1 MSIDF
6 AQLEEVDGTRWTW
19 LFWPTTKAAASQCVL
34 PFACLF
40 TPLRP
45 LPNMPPPLPYPP
57 VTSREGTVLNP
68 YCSVDINARMWVCP
82 FTFQRNQL
90 PPQYASIPD
99 NQLPSELIPE
109 YTVVEYRLNRPPAP
123 PPAFLFVLDTTVPE
137 KQFTVVKEYLL
148 KALSLLPP
156 GTTVG
161 LITYGQH
168 LQVHEIG
175 FTEGFRSYILRGN
188 KSYDAASLQ
197 PLLGLGGAS
206 AAAGAG
212 ASAAA
217 KQRADATAAG
227 AHSKLAPPDRFL
239 QPIQECEYMMA
250 TLLEGLQRDAWPVPA
265 EERPKRC
272 TGAAL
277 AAAAALL
284 ECTYRGYG
292 AHICLLQGGPCTEG
306 PGTIVGPKLDEELR
320 SHIDIEKDNAPHLKK
335 ALKHYD
341 EVATRLVNAG
351 HALSVFG
358 CSLDQVGFYEMKA
371 CVDRTGGV
379 FVMAE
384 SFEHDMF
391 KRSFEKFF
399 ECDENGHLKRHFLAT
414 LEVDCSREF
423 KIAGVIGPSAS
434 LEKKGPSVSTDTEIG
449 IGGTCAWRIGSISPD
464 TSLSVFFDVV
474 NQQSNGIPE
483 NHYRYIQFR
492 TTYQHSSGEF
502 RMRVATHAGRWCD
515 GNDLVTL
522 AAGFDQEA
530 AAVTMARL
538 AAFRTENEEAFDIL
552 RWLDRLLIRLCARF
566 GDYQKERP
574 ETFRL
579 GPSMSFYPQFMYHL
593 RRSALLQTF
602 NTSPDESAFFR
613 SHLCRV
619 STADGMLMIQPSLI
633 QYSLESAP
641 TPVLL
646 DVASVR
652 PDVVLF
658 LDAFFYIVI
667 FYGDTVAQW
676 RKAGYHLQPNYRN
689 LAELLE
695 IPRRDAAACIA
706 ARFPYPRWVESD
718 QYGSQARFLLAKL
731 NPSATHTS
739 GNVDVLSGS
748 AAAEFIYTDDVSM
761 EIFLEH
767 LRRATVAT
775 T

>member
-6 AQLEEVDGTRWTW
+6 SQLEEVDGTRWTW
-19 LFWPTTKAAASQCVL
+19 LFWPTTKATASQCVL

-40 TPLRP
+40 TPLRT
-45 LPNMPPPLPYPP
+45 LPNLPPPLPYPP
-57 VTSREGTVLNP
+57 IISREGTVLNP
-68 YCSVDINARMWVCP
+68 YCSVDLQARMWVCP

-90 PPQYASIPD
+90 PPHYANIPE
-99 NQLPSELIPE
+99 NQLPAELIPE
-109 YTVVEYRLNRPPAP
+109 YTVVEYRLNRPVAP
-123 PPAFLFVLDTTVPE
+123 PPAFLFVLDTTITE
-137 KQFTVVKEYLL
+137 NQFATVKEYLL
-148 KALSLLPP
+148 KSLTLLPN
-156 GTTVG
+156 GAAVG
-161 LITYGQH
+161 LITFGQH
-168 LQVHEIG
+168 VQVHEIG
-175 FTEGFRSYILRGN
+175 FTEACRSYVLRGN

-197 PLLGLGGAS
+197 SLLGLGGGMASSGGATAAKQRPGAVAS
-206 AAAGAG
+206 AAAFPPL
-212 ASAAA
+212 ASAN
-217 KQRADATAAG
+217 
-227 AHSKLAPPDRFL
+227 RFL
-239 QPIQECEYMMA
+239 QPISECEFMM
-250 TLLEGLQRDAWPVPA
+250 TSLLESLERDSWPIA
-265 EERPKRC
+265 AGERPKRC

-284 ECTYRGYG
+284 ECTYGGYG
-292 AHICLLQGGPCTEG
+292 AHICLLLGGPCTEG

-320 SHIDIEKDNAPHLKK
+320 SHIDIEKDNVPHLKK

-341 EVATRLVNAG
+341 ELATRLVNAG
-351 HALSVFG
+351 HALSAFG
-358 CSLDQVGFYEMKA
+358 CSLDQVGFYEMKS

-414 LEVDCSREF
+414 LEIECSREF
-423 KIAGVIGPSAS
+423 KVAGVIGPSAS

-449 IGGTCAWRIGSISPD
+449 IGGTCAWRIGSITPD
-464 TSLSVFFDVV
+464 TSLSVFFDIV
-474 NQQSNGIPE
+474 NQQTNPIPE
-483 NHYRYIQFR
+483 NHYRYVQFR
-492 TTYQHSSGEF
+492 TVYQHSSGEF

-522 AAGFDQEA
+522 AAGFDQET

-538 AAFRTENEEAFDIL
+538 AVYRTENEEAFDIL

-619 STADGMLMIQPSLI
+619 NTADALLMIQPSLI
-633 QYSLESAP
+633 QYSLENPP

-652 PDVVLF
+652 PDAVLF
-658 LDAFFYIVI
+658 LDAFFYVVI

-676 RKAGYHLQPNYRN
+676 RKAGYHLQPNFRN

-695 IPRRDAAACIA
+695 APRRDAAACIA
-706 ARFPYPRWVESD
+706 MRFPYPRWVESD
-718 QYGSQARFLLAKL
+718 QHGSQARFLLAKL
-731 NPSATHTS
+731 NPSATHAS
-739 GNVDVLSGS
+739 GNIDVLSGS
-748 AAAEFIYTDDVSM
+748 TASEFIYTDDVSM
-761 EIFLEH
+761 EVFLEH
-767 LRRATVAT
+767 LRRASVAAQ
-775 T
+775 